1 MATKRAISE
10 FRDIKLYLTAAGGTG
25 AAAVL
30 APIRAIKAL
39 MGKIEEIEST
49 YQTTGAFTNLST
61 AAVLVTGNT
70 PYEVHVFTVTTT
82 IASGIYLCVYV
93 ETVPDASQVS

>member
-25 AAAVL
+25 AAAVA

-49 YQTTGAFTNLST
+49 YKTTGAFTDLST

-93 ETVPDASQVS
+93 ESVPSAADVS

>member
-1 MATKRAISE
+1 MATKRALSE

-30 APIRAIKAL
+30 APIGAIKAL
-39 MGKIEEIEST
+39 MSTIEDIEST
-49 YQTTGAFTNLST
+49 YHTTGAFTDLS
-61 AAVLVTGNT
+61 AGAVLCTGNT

-82 IASGIYLCVYV
+82 IADGIYLCVYV
-93 ETVPDASQVS
+93 ETVPDAASVS